1 VAAVPSASRAVG
13 VEPPAAGI
21 DAEAALLYERH
32 YTRVLRF
39 CRSRLASPEDA
50 EDAAQTTFTYALGGL
65 RRGVVPRVEAAWLL
79 RIARNVCLD
88 RWDAA
93 RRRGRVE
100 LARDPHVL
108 EELAPAR
115 APAEDDLFGLGEA
128 LLRLTEQ
135 QRRAILLREWQGL
148 SYREVGEELDLSQQA
163 VESLLFRARRALAR
177 DLRGERELR
186 AGSNLG
192 SLVAAVKSFF
202 TGAGAAVKLA
212 VVAATL
218 ATTVAVAG
226 PSLGHKL
233 APAHSSRPVAPVP
246 ALATTTAASPAPRA
260 GTRGAAAPGRAARVQ
275 TPRSSAGPHA
285 AAGPRAPGAPAPRGA
300 EPASVPTAPAL
311 GAAAA
316 APVDAP
322 SAAAPTATADAS
334 GAAPNSPAAPAPT
347 PPPAPPTVSVPPAPL
362 VPPVEP
368 PSLPSPS
375 LPAVPGV
382 PPVDP
387 PALPPT
393 PTVST
398 PELPVNLP

>member
-1 VAAVPSASRAVG
+1 MAAVPSASRAVG
-13 VEPPAAGI
+13 VELPAAGV
-21 DAEAALLYERH
+21 DTEAALLYERH
-32 YTRVLRF
+32 YARVLRF
-39 CRSRLASPEDA
+39 CRSRLASAEDA

-79 RIARNVCLD
+79 KIARNVCLD

-100 LARDPHVL
+100 LVRDPHVL

-115 APAEDDLFGLGEA
+115 AAAEDDLFGLEAA

-148 SYREVGEELDLSQQA
+148 SYREVGEELGLSQQA

-177 DLRGERELR
+177 DLRGEREVR
-186 AGSNLG
+186 FGIDLG
-192 SLVAAVKSFF
+192 SLVAAIKSLF

-212 VVAATL
+212 AVAATL
-218 ATTVAVAG
+218 ATAGAVAG
-226 PSLGHKL
+226 PPLAHKL
-233 APAHSSRPVAPVP
+233 APAERSRPVAPVP
-246 ALATTTAASPAPRA
+246 APAATKASSAPGT
-260 GTRGAAAPGRAARVQ
+260 GTRGAAHGRAARREA
-275 TPRSSAGPHA
+275 PRASAGPA
-285 AAGPRAPGAPAPRGA
+285 AAGPKASGPHAPRGTETASAPATPAAGASPGAPAYA
-300 EPASVPTAPAL
+300 PAS
-311 GAAAA
+311 
-316 APVDAP
+316 
-322 SAAAPTATADAS
+322 
-334 GAAPNSPAAPAPT
+334 AAPAPT
-347 PPPAPPTVSVPPAPL
+347 ADAPGSAPSAPAAPPPGATLPPAPIVSVPPVPG

-368 PSLPSPS
+368 PALPSPS
-375 LPAVPGV
+375 LPVVPDV
-382 PPVDP
+382 LPVDP